1 MTDLF
6 HTGVKKPEFKKA
18 MTYSEKYYAKKAFS
32 RFFLGFVLMYLATLV
47 FAEVLVFGIKK
58 LLPLIPADTA
68 ESLVKILNDYYVL
81 NFSIYAFMYLFAFPC
96 ILFPLVKNLPTWD
109 KRCDGMPKG
118 RILGFFLIFQCTN
131 ILLGMLGLWVNDLIS
146 GLLGTA
152 TEPVFSDVPLWALTI
167 LSIII
172 APIFEELI
180 FRKVL
185 MDRIGVYGERLAI
198 IVSAISFGAFHG
210 NFQQFFFTVMA
221 GVGLA
226 IIYAKTKKI
235 IYPIILHFLNN
246 AYSVLQQYIYEID
259 FLNENKLSLF
269 YGWEITLAEIIISLL
284 VYVLF
289 ISGAVML
296 VLAILRGWFSIKN
309 SPDTVYITQ
318 KRGRIMLFNLG
329 SLAFVGLT
337 VYMFMTSFLSV
348 GEWFD
353 LIKGLIIKS

>member
-6 HTGVKKPEFKKA
+6 HTGVKKPVFKKA
-18 MTYSEKYYAKKAFS
+18 MTYPERYYAKKAFS
-32 RFFLGFVLMYLATLV
+32 RFFLGFVLMYLATLI
-47 FAEVLVFGIKK
+47 FSEVLVWGIKK
-58 LLPLIPADTA
+58 ALPLIPADIAT
-68 ESLVKILNDYYVL
+68 SLVNFLNDYYIL
-81 NFSIYAFMYLFAFPC
+81 NFAIYAFMYLFAFPF
-96 ILFPLVKNLPTWD
+96 ILLPLVKNLPTWD

-118 RILGFFLIFQCTN
+118 QILGFFLIFQCTN
-131 ILLGMLGLWVNDLIS
+131 ILLGLLGLRINEFIS
-146 GLLGTA
+146 ALLGT
-152 TEPVFSDVPLWALTI
+152 TSEPVFSDVPLWALTI
-167 LSIII
+167 LSIVI

-198 IVSAISFGAFHG
+198 IISALSFGAFHG

-226 IIYAKTKKI
+226 VVYAKTKKI

-246 AYSVLQQYIYEID
+246 AYSVLQQYIYEIEA
-259 FLNENKLSLF
+259 LNVPVLEE
-269 YGWEITLAEIIISLL
+269 GITLADLIISLL

-289 ISGAVML
+289 ISGAVLL
-296 VLAILRGWFSIKN
+296 VFAFCRGWFSVKN

-318 KRGRIMLFNLG
+318 KRGRIMFFNLG

-353 LIKGLIIKS
+353 LIKGLLIKG